1 MRLPEPPLLVITD
14 RRQAALPLVD
24 VVAAALAGGC
34 RWISLREKDL
44 LQDEQVAWAEKL
56 LPLAHRFG
64 ARLTIHGDIAAATIL
79 DGIHLPEG
87 GNARAA
93 RGRLGSKKLIGLS
106 VHTPQQAA
114 DADTAA
120 LDYLIAG
127 PVYESASKP
136 GYGSA
141 LGPKGLADFVRSTSL
156 PIITIGGIDAAN
168 IAEAMQAGA
177 AGVAVMGGVMR
188 SSDPAETVRELIA
201 ALKDAKS
208 FSGA

>member
-1 MRLPEPPLLVITD
+1 VRLPEPPLLVITD

-24 VVAAALAGGC
+24 VVAAALAAGC

-44 LQDEQVAWAEKL
+44 PESEQVAWAEKL

-64 ARLTIHGDIAAATIL
+64 ARFTIHGDTAAATIL
-79 DGIHLPEG
+79 DGMHLPEG
-87 GNARAA
+87 GDGRAA
-93 RGRLGSKKLIGLS
+93 RGRLGAEKLIGLS

-114 DADTAA
+114 AANTAA

-136 GYGSA
+136 GYGPA
-141 LGPKGLADFVRSTSL
+141 LGAKGLAEFTRSTTL
-156 PIITIGGIDAAN
+156 PIIAIGGIDAAN
-168 IAEAMQAGA
+168 IADVIQAGA
-177 AGVAVMGGVMR
+177 KGVAVMGGVMGG
-188 SSDPAETVRELIA
+188 SDPEQTVRELIA
-201 ALKDAKS
+201 AFRNAKS

>member
-14 RRQAALPLVD
+14 RRQAALPLAD
-24 VVAAALAGGC
+24 VVAAALGAGC

-44 LQDEQVAWAEKL
+44 LEGEQVAWGEKL

-64 ARLTIHGDIAAATIL
+64 SRLTLHGDIGAATIL
-79 DGIHLPEG
+79 DGMHLPEG
-87 GNARAA
+87 GDARAA
-93 RGRLGSKKLIGLS
+93 RDRLGPEKLIGLS
-106 VHTPQQAA
+106 VHTAKQAA
-114 DADTAA
+114 TADTTA
-120 LDYLIAG
+120 LDYLVAG

-136 GYGSA
+136 GYGPA
-141 LGPKGLADFVRSTSL
+141 LGAKGLAEFVRSTSL
-156 PIITIGGIDAAN
+156 PIIAIGGIDAAN
-168 IAEAMQAGA
+168 IAEVVRAGA

-188 SSDPAETVRELIA
+188 ASDPARVVRELIA

>member
-1 MRLPEPPLLVITD
+1 VRLPEPPLLVITD

-44 LQDEQVAWAEKL
+44 LEDEQVAWASKL

-64 ARLTIHGDIAAATIL
+64 ARLTVHGDMAAARIL
-79 DGIHLPEG
+79 DGVHLPEG

-93 RGRLGSKKLIGLS
+93 RERLGPDKLIGLS
-106 VHTPQQAA
+106 VHTPRQAA

-120 LDYLIAG
+120 LDYLVAG

-136 GYGSA
+136 GYGPA
-141 LGPKGLADFVRSTSL
+141 LGAAGLAEFSRSTTL
-156 PIITIGGIDAAN
+156 PIIAIGGIDATN

-201 ALKDAKS
+201 ALMQARH
-208 FSGA
+208 